1 VQGFQ
6 LVLNVISVAP
16 LKLWIIYFF
25 LCPIAKVIWGLVALC
40 FGIETRRTNYNQFWL
55 WNKKA
60 LPGGGQVYMLGI
72 AAICWTLWKA
82 RNKTCF
88 EKKQQLK
95 ALLKLCSQLV
105 LSYNIGQG
113 SIPKMRK
120 QWTGSEDPEEEWTGG
135 ASSTDWSRA
144 SRIVEE
150 DDTLRCR

>member
-1 VQGFQ
+1 VQSFQ
-6 LVLNVISVAP
+6 LVLDVISVAP

-40 FGIETRRTNYNQFWL
+40 FGIKTRRTNYNQFWL

-88 EKKQQLK
+88 EKK
-95 ALLKLCSQLV
+95 
-105 LSYNIGQG
+105 NNN
-113 SIPKMRK
+113 
-120 QWTGSEDPEEEWTGG
+120 
-135 ASSTDWSRA
+135 
-144 SRIVEE
+144 
-150 DDTLRCR
+150 